1 MDSNLIFPTA
11 YQILDDPSLFN
22 QWMINND
29 GIKLLI
35 NKPQG
40 FSAEYKKYYLFGYSS
55 GYYSGELWVCRE
67 GLEKYPFRHNNYY
80 PDAIVQIT
88 DNMARDYGDTFHS
101 HFYLRKE
108 PSWSYKN

>member
-67 GLEKYPFRHNNYY
+67 GLEKHPFRHNNYY